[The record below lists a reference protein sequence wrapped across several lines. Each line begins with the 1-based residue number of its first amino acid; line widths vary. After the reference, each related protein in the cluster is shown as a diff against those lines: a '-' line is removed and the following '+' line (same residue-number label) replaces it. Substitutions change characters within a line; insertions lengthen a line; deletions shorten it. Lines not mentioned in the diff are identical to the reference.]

1 MTQSPLPLSA
11 DATSPLAGTVAP
23 ARVEQG
29 GLAFAIPTVTTA
41 RLILREPRESDL
53 DVMERAFRSE
63 SSRYVGGPL
72 NRRGSWRSLLS
83 TIGHWALR
91 GYGLWSVET
100 KAGALVGRVGVIRH
114 DGRDEP
120 ELGWHI
126 YEGHEGLG
134 YAHEAALAAR
144 AYASTV
150 WGMGPLA
157 CIIAPENARSIAL
170 ALRMGAQ
177 LESVISDEDGP
188 LHLYRHPGVED
199 GGMEAYA

>member
-1 MTQSPLPLSA
+1 MSLPF
-11 DATSPLAGTVAP
+11 
-23 ARVEQG
+23 R
-29 GLAFAIPTVTTA
+29 IPSVTTA

-53 DVMERAFRSE
+53 DAMEVAFRAE

-72 NRRGSWRSLLS
+72 DRRGTWRMLLS

-100 KAGALVGRVGVIRH
+100 NTGDLVGRVGVIRH
-114 DGRDEP
+114 DRREEP

-126 YEGHEGLG
+126 YEGHEGRG
-134 YAHEAALAAR
+134 YALEASLAAR
-144 AYASTV
+144 DHASTV

-157 CIIAPENARSIAL
+157 CLIAPENTRSIAL

-177 LESVISDEDGP
+177 LESVIGDQDGP
-188 LHLYRHPGVED
+188 LHLYRHPAVED